1 MKTLRRGISYNMAC
15 SILEA
20 NHYGVTDTKHSFKYD
35 CTAFYNKD
43 GVTVARYFEKTGK
56 LQVRG

>member
-20 NHYGVTDTKHSFKYD
+20 NHYGVTDTKHSLKYD
-35 CTAFYNKD
+35 CTVLYNKD
-43 GVTVARYFEKTGK
+43 GVPVARYFEKTGK

>member
-35 CTAFYNKD
+35 CTTFYNKD
-43 GVTVARYFEKTGK
+43 KVLVARYFEKTGK